1 MNQVRK
7 NIKLGSGLVFEKDEE
22 WKRIRRIVSP
32 TFSGKKLKHV
42 NLVTVV
48 KQLFLYLCMVD
59 DATG

>member
-32 TFSGKKLKHV
+32 TFSGKKLKQV

>member
-1 MNQVRK
+1 MNQVHK

-22 WKRIRRIVSP
+22 WKRVRRFVSP
-32 TFSGKKLKHV
+32 TFSGKKLKQV

-48 KQLFLYLCMVD
+48 KQLFLYLVD

>member
-22 WKRIRRIVSP
+22 WKRVRRIVSP
-32 TFSGKKLKHV
+32 TFSGKKLKQV

-48 KQLFLYLCMVD
+48 KQLFIYLCMVD
-59 DATG
+59 DVTG

>member
-22 WKRIRRIVSP
+22 WKRVRRIVSP
-32 TFSGKKLKHV
+32 TFSGKKLKQV

>member
-22 WKRIRRIVSP
+22 WKRVKRIVSP
-32 TFSGKKLKHV
+32 TFSGKKLKQV